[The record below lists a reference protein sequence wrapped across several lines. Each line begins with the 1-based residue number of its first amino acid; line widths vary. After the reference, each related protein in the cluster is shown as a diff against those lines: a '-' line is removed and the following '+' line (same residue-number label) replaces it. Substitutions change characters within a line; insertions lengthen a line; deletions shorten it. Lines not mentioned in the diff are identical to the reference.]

1 MLLAEL
7 VHQDSTHYSE
17 VTNADKLMCVAKKAT
32 LTNTVFARK
41 RRKRIGVP
49 PGTLA
54 TSEETGTSRSPVTLF
69 EYNLETCNESM
80 LSGEIDCT
88 AIKDPAMNAWL
99 NVDGIQD
106 SQTLEHIGTEF
117 IIHPLV
123 LEDIQNP
130 DHRPKVEDYESYLFL
145 SMKMLTWN
153 SESSTTSSEQISM
166 ILGKGYLLTFQE
178 RPGDAFE
185 LIRDRLRNGKGR
197 VRRCGVDYLCY
208 ALIDTIVDNYYA
220 VLEKLE
226 GQFEELEEMVVYHDD
241 VEALSTIHHLRSQ
254 SVMLRRSV
262 WPLREMIH
270 EILKGDQELID
281 ESTEH
286 FYRDVYDHVIEVAD
300 TVETFRD
307 ALNGLMDIHNSKQ
320 SRQLNS
326 IMKVLT
332 IISVIFIPPTFIVGV
347 YGMNFHDMPELSLP
361 WGYPAV
367 WGIMVATV
375 VGMIVYFRRKK
386 WF

>member
-1 MLLAEL
+1 
-7 VHQDSTHYSE
+7 
-17 VTNADKLMCVAKKAT
+17 
-32 LTNTVFARK
+32 
-41 RRKRIGVP
+41 
-49 PGTLA
+49 
-54 TSEETGTSRSPVTLF
+54 
-69 EYNLETCNESM
+69 
-80 LSGEIDCT
+80 
-88 AIKDPAMNAWL
+88 
-99 NVDGIQD
+99 
-106 SQTLEHIGTEF
+106 
-117 IIHPLV
+117 
-123 LEDIQNP
+123 
-130 DHRPKVEDYESYLFL
+130 
-145 SMKMLTWN
+145 
-153 SESSTTSSEQISM
+153 
-166 ILGKGYLLTFQE
+166 
-178 RPGDAFE
+178 
-185 LIRDRLRNGKGR
+185 
-197 VRRCGVDYLCY
+197 
-208 ALIDTIVDNYYA
+208 
-220 VLEKLE
+220 
-226 GQFEELEEMVVYHDD
+226 
-241 VEALSTIHHLRSQ
+241 
-254 SVMLRRSV
+254 MLRRSV

>member
-1 MLLAEL
+1 MHLAESDQ
-7 VHQDSTHYSE
+7 QDSTHYSE
-17 VTNADKLMCVAKKAT
+17 DNNTDRLVCVAKKAT

-54 TSEETGTSRSPVTLF
+54 TIEEAGTSRSPVALF
-69 EYNLETCNESM
+69 EYNVETCKEST
-80 LSGEIDCT
+80 LTGEIDCT
-88 AIKDPAMNAWL
+88 AIKDPATNAWL
-99 NVDGIQD
+99 NVDGVQD
-106 SQTLEHIGTEF
+106 SQTLEHIGSEF
-117 IIHPLV
+117 HIHPLV

-153 SESSTTSSEQISM
+153 SESVTTSSEQISM

-178 RPGDAFE
+178 RTGDAFE
-185 LIRDRLRNGKGR
+185 LIRDRLRTGKGR
-197 VRRCGVDYLCY
+197 VRRSGVDYLCY
-208 ALIDTIVDNYYA
+208 ALIDAIVDNYYA

-270 EILKGDQELID
+270 EILKGDHELIE

-286 FYRDVYDHVIEVAD
+286 FYRDVYDHVIEVVD
-300 TVETFRD
+300 TIETYRD

-347 YGMNFHDMPELSLP
+347 YGMNFHYMPELLLP

-375 VGMIVYFRRKK
+375 VGMVVYFRRKK